1 MMDELELL
9 KKDWQRKGEDLPKLS
24 FDEIYRMLWKRS
36 SSIVK
41 WIFYISLAE
50 LVFWIFMSGLPF
62 FWKSVQKRFNETYGN
77 GEQTFVVFSSIFGV
91 MVVLIF
97 IYYLF
102 KAYKSISTVD
112 SVKKL
117 MERILHTRRIVR
129 YYVIY
134 NLIMAVILTMYT
146 FYSLFTQDERT
157 VQLLNTVKENGSELR
172 FWLISGLIV
181 VASIGFMVGAI
192 WLFYRLVYGIL
203 LKRLNKNYKELQR
216 LEI

>member
-1 MMDELELL
+1 MDELELL

-157 VQLLNTVKENGSELR
+157 MQLLNTVKENGSELR

>member
-157 VQLLNTVKENGSELR
+157 MQLLNTVKENGSELR

>member
-9 KKDWQRKGEDLPKLS
+9 KKDWQKKGETLPKLS
-24 FDEIYRMLWKRS
+24 FDEIYRMLWKKS

-41 WIFYISLAE
+41 WIYYISIIE
-50 LVFWIFMSGLPF
+50 LVFWIVMSVLPF
-62 FWKSVQKRFNETYGN
+62 FWNSFQKQLDETYGS
-77 GEQTFVVFSSIFGV
+77 GEQTFVIFSSAFGV
-91 MVVLIF
+91 LVVLVF

-117 MERILHTRRIVR
+117 MESILRTRRIVR

-134 NLIMAVILTMYT
+134 NLIMAVLITLYT
-146 FYSLFTQDERT
+146 FYTLFTHDEKT
-157 VQLLNTVKENGSELR
+157 MQLLDTVKENGSELR
-172 FWLISGLIV
+172 FWLISSLIV
-181 VASIGFMVGAI
+181 LAGIGFMVGII

-203 LKRLNKNYKELQR
+203 LKRLYKNYKELKR
-216 LEI
+216 LEV